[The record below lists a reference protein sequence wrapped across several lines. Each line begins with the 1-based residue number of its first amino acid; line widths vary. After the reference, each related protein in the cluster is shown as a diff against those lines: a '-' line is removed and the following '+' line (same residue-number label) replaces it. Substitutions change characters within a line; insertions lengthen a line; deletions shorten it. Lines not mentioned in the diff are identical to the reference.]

1 MKKKGF
7 LIVKIILIV
16 IISVIIG
23 FGIYTWNAQMMM
35 GSQLPMP
42 LGFGIAEVLSDSMYP
57 TIKTGDV
64 VIIVPQDEYQVGDIV
79 AFQDDN
85 MVVTHRIV
93 GIHENGDFITQ
104 GDANN
109 TEDTH
114 NNDLALKEI
123 YIYGKVVKTFEGIG
137 PVVRVIKSPVVSVL
151 LLIVAA
157 LLFVL
162 SAKKEKETE
171 DKSLDKIRD
180 EIAALKG
187 DKKIE
192 ALSAEDI
199 EAQIAA
205 LKKEAEEKSRKNK

>member
-1 MKKKGF
+1 
-7 LIVKIILIV
+7 
-16 IISVIIG
+16 
-23 FGIYTWNAQMMM
+23 MMM

-93 GIHENGDFITQ
+93 GVHENGDFITQ

-157 LLFVL
+157 LLFIL
-162 SAKKEKETE
+162 SA
-171 DKSLDKIRD
+171 R
-180 EIAALKG
+180 
-187 DKKIE
+187 
-192 ALSAEDI
+192 
-199 EAQIAA
+199 
-205 LKKEAEEKSRKNK
+205 

>member
-1 MKKKGF
+1 MKKEGF

-57 TIKTGDV
+57 TFETGDV

-79 AFQDDN
+79 AFQDGN
-85 MVVTHRIV
+85 MVVSHRIIDV
-93 GIHENGDFITQ
+93 NENGDFITK
-104 GDANN
+104 GDLEGNAV
-109 TEDTH
+109 DTMP
-114 NNDLALKEI
+114 LKEI
-123 YIYGKVVKTFEGIG
+123 YIYGKVVKKLDNIG
-137 PVVRVIKSPVVSVL
+137 PVIRVIKSPVVSVL

-157 LLFVL
+157 FLFIL

-187 DKKIE
+187 DKEIE

-205 LKKEAEEKSRKNK
+205 LKKEAEERNKKNK

>member
-1 MKKKGF
+1 MKKKRF

-23 FGIYTWNAQMMM
+23 FGIYTWNNEMMM

-93 GIHENGDFITQ
+93 GVHENGDFITQ

-157 LLFVL
+157 LLFIL

-205 LKKEAEEKSRKNK
+205 LKKEAEEKNRKNK

>member
-64 VIIVPQDEYQVGDIV
+64 VIIVPQDKYEIGDIV
-79 AFQDDN
+79 AFQDGN
-85 MVVTHRIV
+85 MVVSHRIIDV
-93 GIHENGDFITQ
+93 NENGDFITK
-104 GDANN
+104 GDLEGNAV
-109 TEDTH
+109 DTMP
-114 NNDLALKEI
+114 LKEI
-123 YIYGKVVKTFEGIG
+123 YIYGKVVKKLDNIG
-137 PVVRVIKSPVVSVL
+137 PVIRVIKSPVVSVL

-157 LLFVL
+157 LLFIL

>member
-57 TIKTGDV
+57 TFETGDV
-64 VIIVPQDEYQVGDIV
+64 VIIVPQDKYEIGDIV
-79 AFQDDN
+79 AFQDGN
-85 MVVTHRIV
+85 MVVSHRIIDV
-93 GIHENGDFITQ
+93 NENGDFITK
-104 GDANN
+104 GDLEGNAV
-109 TEDTH
+109 DTMP
-114 NNDLALKEI
+114 LKEI
-123 YIYGKVVKTFEGIG
+123 YIYGKVVKKLDNIG
-137 PVVRVIKSPVVSVL
+137 PVIRVIKSPVVSVL

-205 LKKEAEEKSRKNK
+205 LKKEAEERNKKNK

>member
-57 TIKTGDV
+57 TFETGDV
-64 VIIVPQDEYQVGDIV
+64 VIIVPQDKYEIGDIV
-79 AFQDDN
+79 AFQDGN
-85 MVVTHRIV
+85 MVVSHRIIDV
-93 GIHENGDFITQ
+93 NENGDFITK
-104 GDANN
+104 GDLEGNAV
-109 TEDTH
+109 DTMP
-114 NNDLALKEI
+114 LKEI
-123 YIYGKVVKTFEGIG
+123 YIYGKVVKKLDNIG
-137 PVVRVIKSPVVSVL
+137 PVIRVIKSPVVSVL

-157 LLFVL
+157 LLFIL

-205 LKKEAEEKSRKNK
+205 LKKEAEEKNRKNK

>member
-64 VIIVPQDEYQVGDIV
+64 VIIVPQDKYEIGDIV
-79 AFQDDN
+79 AFQDGN
-85 MVVTHRIV
+85 MVVSHRIIDV
-93 GIHENGDFITQ
+93 NENGDFITK
-104 GDANN
+104 GDLEGNAV
-109 TEDTH
+109 DTMP
-114 NNDLALKEI
+114 LKEI
-123 YIYGKVVKTFEGIG
+123 YIYGKVVKKLDNIG
-137 PVVRVIKSPVVSVL
+137 PVIRVIKSPVVSVL

-157 LLFVL
+157 LLFIL

-205 LKKEAEEKSRKNK
+205 LKKEAEEKNRKNK